1 MKALVIIPTYNE
13 RENVDRIIPQ
23 VLGMDERIDVLIVD
37 DNSPDGTGEI
47 VEEIS
52 RSNSRV
58 KVIHREKKLGLGSAY
73 VTGFKYALEQ
83 GYEYIFEMDADFSH
97 DPEDLKRFLKEAE
110 DSDLV
115 VGSRYTDGVS
125 VINWPMSRLLL
136 SYFANVYARI
146 VTGVPIYDLTGGFK
160 CFRRRVLESINLDEI
175 SSDGYGFQIEMNYKA
190 YRKRFKVKEIPI
202 IFVERRS
209 GSSKMNRRIIWEA
222 FFLVWRLRLGSLF
235 GRLVGKETK

>member
-37 DNSPDGTGEI
+37 DKSPDGTGEI

-190 YRKRFKVKEIPI
+190 YRKGFKVKEIPI